1 MGAPDVLGS
10 AASAT
15 LVNFVPLRVK
25 LIKRKLNSCC
35 LNESLGSVELDGAV
49 GARTGDEAEASV
61 GVAMLR
67 SRSSEVALR
76 ALMNIPA
83 SRFQIGSK
91 P

>member
-1 MGAPDVLGS
+1 M
-10 AASAT
+10 

-35 LNESLGSVELDGAV
+35 LNESWGSVELDGAV
-49 GARTGDEAEASV
+49 GARRGVEAEASV
-61 GVAMLR
+61 GVAIALVSAMLR

-83 SRFQIGSK
+83 SRFQVGSK